1 MVILKL
7 SKRALS
13 IISLTI
19 LGFLITCAWSVMSE
33 KVMAISIVHS
43 PLSQTPNQQQ
53 VGQNLVPYSTREVLW
68 EEASPLNLAAPTP
81 EMVVFFER
89 RTREHIDLVH
99 RNLAALA
106 ELPEYSEEIVDRG
119 EIHDASKFIP
129 PERLP
134 YIWLTEFH
142 RRRQNDEVF
151 TYPEG
156 VEEQVQAAVR
166 HHVTSNRHHPEF
178 HVSPDEMSDTD
189 IIEMVCDW
197 TAIAQELGGM
207 EGSAR
212 PWADRTIGNREHFN
226 FGEVKK
232 QFIYRVI
239 DDLDRQLAV
248 SS

>member
-1 MVILKL
+1 VLYPSFFL
-7 SKRALS
+7 AV
-13 IISLTI
+13 
-19 LGFLITCAWSVMSE
+19 LGFSITFAWSVTSE
-33 KVMAISIVHS
+33 KVTAISIVHS

-53 VGQNLVPYSTREVLW
+53 VGENLMSYFTGEVLW
-68 EEASPLNLAAPTP
+68 EEASSLNLAAPTP
-81 EMVVFFER
+81 EMVIFFER
-89 RTREHIDLVH
+89 RTREHIDRVH
-99 RNLAALA
+99 RNLAVLA
-106 ELPEYSEEIVDRG
+106 ELPEYPEEIVDRG
-119 EIHDASKFIP
+119 EIHDTSKFIP

-156 VEEQVQAAVR
+156 IEAQVQAAIR
-166 HHVTSNRHHPEF
+166 HHLTSNRHHPEF

-197 TAIAQELGGM
+197 TAIAQELR
-207 EGSAR
+207 ENRGSAR

-239 DDLDRQLAV
+239 DDLDRELAV